1 MTTRLRSAW
10 GLQRSG
16 ARIEAVVTRV
26 VELICSKG
34 EVVQEGAFLVNQ
46 KSAVILRNRQNV
58 QSAGLRKPEMLPPQ
72 EIASGIKLV
81 VKNNLGATDDEIVTS
96 ISRMFGF
103 KATSS
108 TLRKVISDVIE
119 TLLQNGELVREE
131 SLIVE
136 MANSN

>member
-1 MTTRLRSAW
+1 
-10 GLQRSG
+10 
-16 ARIEAVVTRV
+16 
-26 VELICSKG
+26 
-34 EVVQEGAFLVNQ
+34 
-46 KSAVILRNRQNV
+46 
-58 QSAGLRKPEMLPPQ
+58 MLPPQ